1 MHFIKGKLNINNSFL
16 FIYKMEL
23 NIHLDKQNYKVEN
36 KVFQKMLLLYNA
48 LEEGWSVKKQQDSY
62 IFSKKHENKKEIV
75 HEDYLLKFMQLNL
88 DYKKVLS

>member
-1 MHFIKGKLNINNSFL
+1 
-16 FIYKMEL
+16 MEL

-48 LEEGWSVKKQQDSY
+48 LEAGWSVKKQQDSY
-62 IFSKKHENKKEIV
+62 IFSKKHENKKEVV

-88 DYKKVLS
+88 DYEKVLS

>member
-1 MHFIKGKLNINNSFL
+1 
-16 FIYKMEL
+16 MEL

-62 IFSKKHENKKEIV
+62 IFSKKHENKKEVV

-88 DYKKVLS
+88 DYEKVLS